1 MRSIWLQ
8 NGLFLVLISFG
19 IILLTRPVAT
29 AIVFLIILVLT
40 LGLSLVYR
48 GRVFCLYLCPVGG
61 FLGTYSMAACTEL
74 RAVYPEVCNEHKEK
88 CCLVGGEDG
97 WGCPWGEYVGK
108 MDRNNY
114 CGLCTEC
121 IKSCP
126 KDNVGIFLRPFGS
139 DQKLKGLDEV
149 FNVLIMLMVALVF
162 TITMLG
168 PWSEIKQAANVTES
182 RQLMSF
188 FAYLAGVMSLTVV
201 IFPSIFL
208 LASKAAQRL
217 AGGKVSWR
225 EVAYRAAYIFI
236 PVGIFVWIAFS
247 LPQVMINY
255 SYIFSV
261 LSDPLG
267 LGWNLLG
274 TADYPFK
281 PFHPETIPA
290 IQGVLVLV
298 GLFFGLTRGFSSFSD
313 LISGR
318 RERIRAIIVPS
329 LLALGVVNVFLR
341 LYMG

>member
-1 MRSIWLQ
+1 
-8 NGLFLVLISFG
+8 
-19 IILLTRPVAT
+19 
-29 AIVFLIILVLT
+29 
-40 LGLSLVYR
+40 
-48 GRVFCLYLCPVGG
+48 
-61 FLGTYSMAACTEL
+61 
-74 RAVYPEVCNEHKEK
+74 
-88 CCLVGGEDG
+88 
-97 WGCPWGEYVGK
+97 
-108 MDRNNY
+108 
-114 CGLCTEC
+114 
-121 IKSCP
+121 
-126 KDNVGIFLRPFGS
+126 
-139 DQKLKGLDEV
+139 
-149 FNVLIMLMVALVF
+149 MLMVALVF
-162 TITMLG
+162 TISMLG

-217 AGGKVSWR
+217 AGGKVSWK

-267 LGWNLLG
+267 LGWDLLG
-274 TADYPFK
+274 TANYPFK

-290 IQGVLVLV
+290 IQGVLVLA

-313 LISGR
+313 LFSGR
-318 RERIRAIIVPS
+318 SERIRAMIVPS
-329 LLALGVVNVFLR
+329 LLALVVVNVFLR